1 MKKNTK
7 IFLLFFFFLISCGYE
22 PIYSS
27 KNINFS
33 IKEIIKKDN
42 NLNNKFENS
51 LRLFSNEKLPN
62 QIKIKIESN
71 KNVKKKSKDS
81 KGNPNVY
88 ELVIYL
94 KLTVEKNTN
103 DETLIKNFE
112 RNINYNNSD
121 DKFKLNQYQKELE
134 DLLVNKITED
144 VLKYLSSL

>member
-42 NLNNKFENS
+42 NLNNKFANS

-71 KNVKKKSKDS
+71 KNVKIKSKDS

>member
-42 NLNNKFENS
+42 NLNNKFANS

-71 KNVKKKSKDS
+71 KNVKIKSKDS

-94 KLTVEKNTN
+94 KLTGEKNTN

-144 VLKYLSSL
+144 VLKYLSDL

>member
-42 NLNNKFENS
+42 NLNNKFANS

-71 KNVKKKSKDS
+71 KNVKIKSKDS

-144 VLKYLSSL
+144 VLKYLSDL

>member
-1 MKKNTK
+1 MKKNKK

-42 NLNNKFENS
+42 NLNNKFANS

-71 KNVKKKSKDS
+71 KNVKIKSKDS

>member
-1 MKKNTK
+1 MKKKKK
-7 IFLLFFFFLISCGYE
+7 IFLLFFFFLISCGYQ

-33 IKEIIKKDN
+33 IKEIVKEEN
-42 NLNNKFENS
+42 NLNNKFANS
-51 LRLFSNEKLPN
+51 LRLFSNEKLSN
-62 QIKIKIESN
+62 QINVKIESK
-71 KNVKKKSKDS
+71 KNVKIKSKDA

-88 ELVIYL
+88 ELAIYL
-94 KLTVEKNTN
+94 KLTVEKNIN
-103 DETLIKNFE
+103 DEVLIKDFE

-144 VLKYLSSL
+144 VLKYLSDL

>member
-1 MKKNTK
+1 M
-7 IFLLFFFFLISCGYE
+7 
-22 PIYSS
+22 
-27 KNINFS
+27 
-33 IKEIIKKDN
+33 
-42 NLNNKFENS
+42 
-51 LRLFSNEKLPN
+51 
-62 QIKIKIESN
+62 
-71 KNVKKKSKDS
+71 
-81 KGNPNVY
+81 Y